1 MRISDWS
8 SDVCS
13 SDLLTYEEVEA
24 KYGWSRGRIYNLAK
38 RTNARKTEAR
48 IAERRSEREQRQ
60 REALEALIEKT
71 TTMDVLDYLDDLPN
85 GCAQLVC
92 TSVPYNIG
100 KPYQDG
106 ASADSM
112 RHVYYIGW
120 LLQIVSEASRI
131 LREGGIL
138 FLQVGYT
145 RDESDTLVPKDM
157 LRSEE
162 H

>member
-71 TTMDVLDYLDDLPN
+71 TTMDVFDYLDDLPN
-85 GCAQLVC
+85 GFAQLVC

-112 RHVYYIGW
+112 RQDRKSTR
-120 LLQIVSEASRI
+120 LNAS
-131 LREGGIL
+131 
-138 FLQVGYT
+138 
-145 RDESDTLVPKDM
+145 
-157 LRSEE
+157 